1 MDNQAK
7 QVLSRGILGEETEN
21 PYGNLGEISTQEV
34 GQNNQIDHQAA
45 FEAQLKSSKNQSEA
59 QNHIHDGRYAYEEN
73 GTYCRTGNNDNGF
86 IETDLKIVK
95 QKGIEERCVSFTII
109 NQADTAEIYEDHNL
123 VVLKMEMKS
132 EEQFNSFKKFVA
144 NLEWDD

>member
-7 QVLSRGILGEETEN
+7 QVLSRGILGDESEN
-21 PYGNLGEISTQEV
+21 PYGNLGEASIQEKEEDNSV
-34 GQNNQIDHQAA
+34 NHQAA
-45 FEAQLKSSKNQSEA
+45 FEAQLRSGKSQQENQQHNS
-59 QNHIHDGRYAYEEN
+59 DKYGYEEN
-73 GTYCRTGNNDNGF
+73 GTYCRTGNNENGF

-109 NQADTAEIYEDHNL
+109 NQADTAELYEDHNL

-132 EEQFNSFKKFVA
+132 EEQFNNFKRFIA
-144 NLEWDD
+144 GLEWND